1 MGLEM
6 GKLSVKEIENRWTK
20 GEESMSV
27 GKGGTEDSDG
37 DDVIA
42 AIVLVGVVFVQ
53 EFDSHVASESPSGPK
68 SGSNG
73 DSSNPGA
80 PMMTVLKSGEFT
92 QVFVAVYNDE

>member
-1 MGLEM
+1 M
-6 GKLSVKEIENRWTK
+6 GKLSVRVNENRSTK
-20 GEESMSV
+20 GEESMTV
-27 GKGGTEDSDG
+27 AKGDAEVSDG
-37 DDVIA
+37 D
-42 AIVLVGVVFVQ
+42 VVVAVVVVAVAVVEQ
-53 EFDSHVASESPSGPK
+53 VFDSHAAANESHSRPK

>member
-37 DDVIA
+37 DDGIA
-42 AIVLVGVVFVQ
+42 VIVLVGVGHTLWAKGVFMWNYSRLQ
-53 EFDSHVASESPSGPK
+53 
-68 SGSNG
+68 
-73 DSSNPGA
+73 
-80 PMMTVLKSGEFT
+80 
-92 QVFVAVYNDE
+92 